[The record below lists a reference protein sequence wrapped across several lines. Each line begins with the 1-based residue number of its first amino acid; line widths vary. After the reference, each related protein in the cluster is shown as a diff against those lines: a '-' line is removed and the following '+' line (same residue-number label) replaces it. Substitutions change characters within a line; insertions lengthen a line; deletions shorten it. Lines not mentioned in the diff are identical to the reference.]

1 MTTKRQWVC
10 AIAGLIALALA
21 PVHAQ
26 NPSPPA
32 KPPAS
37 APQPSFATPEEAVNA
52 LVAAVRAGDRKAVA
66 ALMGPDSES
75 WLFSGDR
82 VSDRREW
89 SLFLAAYEKKHGFAK
104 LSDRKMTLVI
114 GEDQWAFPAPLV
126 KKSSGWTFDGA
137 AGREEVTNRR
147 VGRNELDTIETLL
160 AVVDAQRE
168 YAAAD
173 SDGNGFNDYARR
185 FVSSKG
191 KKDGLYWPV
200 KPGERPSPLGPL
212 VAEAAAEGYG
222 KGKQSGEPRA
232 YHGYRYHLLT
242 AQGRD
247 APGGAYNYLVKDKL
261 IGGFAVVAYPARY
274 GVSGVMTFMV
284 NHDGVVYQKDLGP
297 DTASSAAAMKQFNP
311 DKTWTKA
318 RQVPLRDVAKP

>member
-1 MTTKRQWVC
+1 MTIKRQWVC
-10 AIAGLIALALA
+10 AIAGLIALAIA
-21 PVHAQ
+21 PAHAQ
-26 NPSPPA
+26 NSSAPA
-32 KPPAS
+32 KAAAS
-37 APQPSFATPEEAVNA
+37 APQPSFATPEEAVSA
-52 LVAAVRAGDRKAVA
+52 LVAAVRARDPKTIA
-66 ALMGPDSES
+66 AMMGPGSAS

-82 VSDRREW
+82 VSDRQEW

-104 LSDRKMTLVI
+104 LGDGKTTLVI

-126 KKSSGWTFDGA
+126 MKSKRWIFDGA

-168 YAAAD
+168 YAAND

-222 KGKQSGEPRA
+222 KGKQGGEPRA
-232 YHGYRYHLLT
+232 YHGYRYRLLT
-242 AQGRD
+242 AQGND

-261 IGGFAVVAYPARY
+261 IGGFAVVAYPVRY
-274 GVSGVMTFMV
+274 SVSGVMTFMV

-297 DTASSAAAMKQFNP
+297 DTASSVAALKQFDP
-311 DKTWTKA
+311 DKTWEKV
-318 RQVPLRDVAKP
+318 RQPPLRDVAKP